1 MATICK
7 VEKAFRVPSTSDGE
21 PTRYPRRLVWAVLG
35 DDGKTLFETDNDS
48 DASFSRCLEYR
59 TQHGLQVTRCLSCED

>member
-7 VEKAFRVPSTSDGE
+7 VEKVFRVPPKDMGTA
-21 PTRYPRRLVWAVLG
+21 TQYPRRLVWAVLA
-35 DDGKTLFETDNDS
+35 DDASTLFETDDDS

-59 TQHGLQVTRCLSCED
+59 TQHGLQVTRCLTCED